1 MTEPSQ
7 AAVFEVML
15 AHLKDVAQELFVA
28 YGFPVRL
35 VETAVPTMLSTP
47 DRHAGMAVIGFVGT
61 GVRGALVMVALES
74 AIRAWLDAVGESGS
88 DPADAV
94 GEFSNMLLG
103 RLKSRLLGEGLT
115 LQLATPATAIG
126 TGLKLSNPP
135 PQSAWV
141 ALESANWGVE
151 IRIEAHFSRD
161 FALES
166 NARLSAPALAGE
178 GILF

>member
-1 MTEPSQ
+1 MNESIQ
-7 AAVFEVML
+7 QAVFEVML
-15 AHLKDVAQELFVA
+15 AHLKDVAQELFAA

-35 VETAVPTMLSTP
+35 VEAAAPSILVAP

-74 AIRAWLDAVGESGS
+74 AIRAWLAAAGESGS
-88 DPADAV
+88 DPADAL

-126 TGLKLSNPP
+126 TGLKLSTPP

-141 ALESANWGVE
+141 ALESTNWGVE
-151 IRIEAHFSRD
+151 IRIEAHFSGD
-161 FALES
+161 FALE
-166 NARLSAPALAGE
+166 NGGRHSAPALAGE